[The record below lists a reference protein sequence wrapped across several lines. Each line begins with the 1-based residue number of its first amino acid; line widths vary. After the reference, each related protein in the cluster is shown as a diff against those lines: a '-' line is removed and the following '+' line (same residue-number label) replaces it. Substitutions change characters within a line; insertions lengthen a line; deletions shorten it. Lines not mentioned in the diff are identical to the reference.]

1 MDDAED
7 IMLSGKS
14 QSQKVKYVPSVL
26 FTQLCPTLRPH
37 GLWPR
42 QAPLFT
48 GFFRQEYWSGLPCP
62 PPGDLSNPGIEPRSP
77 TLWVDSSPSEPPG
90 KPKNIGMVSLSL
102 LQGIFQ
108 PRNWTS
114 VSCIE
119 GGYFSSWATREAQSL
134 ALGLFNWG
142 MCKVL
147 FFILIYLF

>member
-1 MDDAED
+1 
-7 IMLSGKS
+7 MLSGKS

-77 TLWVDSSPSEPPG
+77 ALQADSR
-90 KPKNIGMVSLSL
+90 MVVFLKSYFTYWMK
-102 LQGIFQ
+102 QIIFNTD
-108 PRNWTS
+108 R
-114 VSCIE
+114 
-119 GGYFSSWATREAQSL
+119 FL
-134 ALGLFNWG
+134 D
-142 MCKVL
+142 
-147 FFILIYLF
+147 FI